1 MINVNNN
8 PMDCLDPL
16 LIILKRLSLLR
27 KGVYQKVVS
36 RFLGH
41 LETLCLRLTFPR
53 DRKESFSVGASSFI
67 PPAISRLLSV

>member
-36 RFLGH
+36 RFQCV
-41 LETLCLRLTFPR
+41 T
-53 DRKESFSVGASSFI
+53 
-67 PPAISRLLSV
+67 